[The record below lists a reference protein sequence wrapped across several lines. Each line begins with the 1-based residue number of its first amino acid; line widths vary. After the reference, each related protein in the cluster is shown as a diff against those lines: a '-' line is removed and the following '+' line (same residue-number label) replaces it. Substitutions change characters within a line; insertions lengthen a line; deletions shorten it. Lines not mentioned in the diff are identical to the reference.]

1 MSDGFTQDNQDYST
15 TSEISQP
22 TSNAAD
28 TTSQPKVQSSL
39 LMKPNNPSNSGQS
52 GLLRG
57 QGASGLSKL
66 HNQPMEAQKARS
78 DEVVMTKYKAYWV
91 NKKEEDKIY
100 SVVVELPHLETVGEA
115 IRDVLPLINAELE
128 AEESAYVLS
137 EDPKQFDLFQAKKTG
152 HAKTDYP
159 ALDAGQLL
167 GQTKVDKISLVEK
180 DARAVTLRVHDKK
193 AMQNNHNQSVASST
207 RESMIETS
215 MPLEL
220 SRNTNQHLDLDY
232 TTETYCCC
240 LKRKVPVQRSKDLNV
255 SLQPTNLNSS
265 LLQTQ
270 Q

>member
-1 MSDGFTQDNQDYST
+1 MSDGTTQHTDYSNTSENDQT
-15 TSEISQP
+15 TSNP
-22 TSNAAD
+22 AD
-28 TTSQPKVQSSL
+28 TTSEQKMQSSL
-39 LMKPNNPSNSGQS
+39 FKKPNNPPNSGQS

-66 HNQPMEAQKARS
+66 NNQQFEAPKARN

-91 NKKEEDKIY
+91 NKKEEDKVY

-193 AMQNNHNQSVASST
+193 AIQQQQNQSVASST

-220 SRNTNQHLDLDY
+220 SRGLNQHSELEY

-240 LKRKVPVQRSKDLNV
+240 LKRKVPIQRSKDLNV